1 MLRTIV
7 YNINCSLLYI
17 LCGFQN
23 LIYIYIASLVINYNI
38 LNGKIPLYLLEKL
51 FNLAKNPFMII
62 KALLLRCMI
71 FLEKQ
76 KKGW

>member
-1 MLRTIV
+1 MI
-7 YNINCSLLYI
+7 
-17 LCGFQN
+17 
-23 LIYIYIASLVINYNI
+23 LVINYNI

-51 FNLAKNPFMII
+51 FNLAKNPFIII